1 MSLQEEIDKARAE
14 IRTDGYPV
22 SIGEWISLYE
32 KKELDIHPEFQR
44 FFRWSSRQK
53 SRLVESILL
62 GIPIPPIFVAQRPDG
77 VWDVVDGLQRLS
89 TILQFVGILRGEDG
103 NLLDPLILESTKYLP
118 SLAGRRWES
127 EKKPDRLEQ
136 DVGED
141 QEDDDSVLTSS
152 QRLIIKRSKID
163 ASIILRESDEKAK
176 YELFQ
181 RLNTGGSPLSDQ
193 EVRNSILV
201 MLNKDLYRWM
211 SKLAK
216 HEAFRSCVALSDRA
230 LDEQYDMELVLRF
243 LVFRSMPEGQLS
255 TIGDMGEFLTD
266 RAVELAERNDFNMEA
281 EETAFEETFLLLHT
295 ELGDDSFRRF
305 DWGKQKFVGGFSVSA
320 FEAVAL
326 GVGFNHEINLAN
338 RKGIEIKVKEIWR
351 QPVFVDNSGSGVR
364 ASSRVP
370 KILPYAR
377 KLFAE

>member
-32 KKELDIHPEFQR
+32 KQELDIHPEFQR

-53 SRLVESILL
+53 SRLIESILL

-89 TILQFVGILRGEDG
+89 TILQFVGILRDEDG
-103 NLLDPLILESTKYLP
+103 NLLEPLILEPTKYLP
-118 SLAGRRWES
+118 SLAGRLWES
-127 EKKPDRLEQ
+127 KKKPEQ
-136 DVGED
+136 QAVENAQDD
-141 QEDDDSVLTSS
+141 DDDSALTTS

-193 EVRNSILV
+193 EVRNSIMV

-230 LDEQYDMELVLRF
+230 LEEQYDMELVLRF
-243 LVFRSMPEGQLS
+243 LVFRTMSEAQLS

-266 RAVELAERNDFNMEA
+266 RAVELAERKDFNTEA
-281 EETAFEETFLLLHT
+281 EETAFVDTFMVLNA

-305 DWGKQKFVGGFSVSA
+305 DWVKQKFVGGFSVSA

-326 GVGFNHEINLAN
+326 GVGFNHDASLAN
-338 RKGIEIKVKEIWR
+338 SNGIETKAKEIWR

-377 KLFAE
+377 KLFAA